1 MVIEKV
7 TLRGFGIRLEPLE
20 KDTHFDSMADAI
32 ADGELWRIP
41 VTSVPHPD
49 DLSRFFDEAEEAFE
63 AGRELA
69 FATIDEASGR
79 VAGSTRFRCIDVP
92 NRRAEI
98 GFTFLAAS
106 FQRTVVN
113 TAAKLLMMRHA
124 FEVWETNRIEYL
136 TDVLNER
143 SRTAIERIG
152 AKPEG
157 VLRNHMV
164 MRDGRIRDSAVYSVI
179 AVEWPEVQAAL
190 ESRLGIRQERDSI
203 D

>member
-1 MVIEKV
+1 MVIEKI
-7 TLRGFGIRLEPLE
+7 TLRGYGVRLEPL
-20 KDTHFDSMADAI
+20 DPDSHFDGLTDAI

-49 DLSRFFDEAEEAFE
+49 DLDRFFADAEDGFA

-79 VAGSTRFRCIDVP
+79 IAGSTRFRAIDEP
-92 NRRAEI
+92 HRRVEI
-98 GFTFLAAS
+98 GFTFLAAG

-124 FEVWETNRIEYL
+124 FDVWGANRVEYL

-152 AKPEG
+152 AEPEG
-157 VLRNHMV
+157 VLRHHMV
-164 MRDGRIRDSAVYSVI
+164 MRDGRIRDSAIYSVI
-179 AVEWPEVQAAL
+179 STDWPRVQEAL
-190 ESRLGIRQERDSI
+190 EGRLGVNHEREPD